1 MNRYEEAL
9 DLISRQLQKTDQ
21 NVELLKLL
29 KDGIV
34 RLNYFL
40 QRTSGEIQDLK
51 DFGNEATHV
60 VNHYTKRIKK

>member
-34 RLNYFL
+34 RLDYFL
-40 QRTSGEIQDLK
+40 QRTSSEIQDLK

>member
-1 MNRYEEAL
+1 MNRYEEAI

-21 NVELLKLL
+21 NVKLLEIL

-40 QRTSGEIQDLK
+40 QRTSSEIQDLK
-51 DFGNEATHV
+51 DFGNESTHV
-60 VNHYTKRIKK
+60 INHYTKRVKK

>member
-40 QRTSGEIQDLK
+40 QRTSSEIQDLK

>member
-9 DLISRQLQKTDQ
+9 DLISRQLQKTNQ
-21 NVELLKLL
+21 NVELLETL

-40 QRTSGEIQDLK
+40 QRTSGEIQDLR

-60 VNHYTKRIKK
+60 INHYTKRVKK

>member
-21 NVELLKLL
+21 NVKLLETL

-40 QRTSGEIQDLK
+40 QKTSSEIQDLR

-60 VNHYTKRIKK
+60 INHYTKRVKK